1 MKHPSKPRKRF
12 AVCVKNAD
20 LPASLEL
27 WKIYQVIRDR
37 EAESHHLMRVIDESG
52 ESYLFPGEYFRLIPL
67 PIKLRRLYR
76 VKAVA

>member
-12 AVCVKNAD
+12 AVCVKNTD
-20 LPASLEL
+20 LSASLEL

-52 ESYLFPGEYFRLIPL
+52 ESYLYPDEYFRLIPL

-76 VKAVA
+76 VKAAA